1 MTQASPGNDAG
12 IITKPS
18 PRPVADTVA
27 QLTVTIAARLT
38 AAGRLVKP
46 LHRGAS

>member
-1 MTQASPGNDAG
+1 MTQAWPGNDAG

-18 PRPVADTVA
+18 PCRVADTAA
-27 QLTVTIAARLT
+27 QLTATIAARPT
-38 AAGRLVKP
+38 AAGRLVKH